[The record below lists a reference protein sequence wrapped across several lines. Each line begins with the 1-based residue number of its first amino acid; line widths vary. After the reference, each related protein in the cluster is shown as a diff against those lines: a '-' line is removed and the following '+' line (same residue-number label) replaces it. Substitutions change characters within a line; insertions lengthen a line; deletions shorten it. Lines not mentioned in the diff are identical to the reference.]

1 MPVKPH
7 FRVSPWLVLLLCI
20 PVRTALSAQN
30 QPSNRLPDAA
40 FLEFLGSFNQPESEL
55 LKLAL
60 DAVEDETGST
70 RAKPVAPA
78 KDKTHDKN

>member
-1 MPVKPH
+1 MRVKSH
-7 FRVSPWLVLLLCI
+7 LRVSPWLLLLLCI
-20 PVRTALSAQN
+20 PVRTAFSAQN
-30 QPSNRLPDAA
+30 QPSNQLPDAA
-40 FLEFLGSFNQPESEL
+40 FLEFLGSFDQPESDL
-55 LKLAL
+55 LKLTF